1 MRVRVRVR
9 GGGPLST
16 PPLTYYTHPGWAS
29 PPTQKPAGK
38 YRILASERRFGQI
51 SPAWRRWGRR
61 RKEYLGTPALY
72 RLFCRSYFSDAK
84 LLKTSF
90 STIDFQKSAEST
102 FLFRLVWSPQP
113 PPTLGRAVDTP
124 RSPPDALKASYYRP
138 KRAPKNRPPQ
148 RPFRCSR
155 FAKPVRSVPVPSSV
169 GLRRRPASAD
179 PNSQSPNPHRPASSD
194 LSVSNPIPATTPH
207 HHPGPLSNPAPAHGR
222 RRVDPRR
229 SRRSPSHEA
238 TRVVPETSRLCAPTA
253 LSFHPNASPLT

>member
-1 MRVRVRVR
+1 MIFRKAPNRLFYFGSFGPHSPHRHL
-9 GGGPLST
+9 GGPWT
-16 PPLTYYTHPGWAS
+16 PPVHRRTRLQRLIIAPNA
-29 PPTQKPAGK
+29 PQKADPQNGQ
-38 YRILASERRFGQI
+38 FG
-51 SPAWRRWGRR
+51 
-61 RKEYLGTPALY
+61 
-72 RLFCRSYFSDAK
+72 
-84 LLKTSF
+84 
-90 STIDFQKSAEST
+90 
-102 FLFRLVWSPQP
+102 
-113 PPTLGRAVDTP
+113 
-124 RSPPDALKASYYRP
+124 
-138 KRAPKNRPPQ
+138 
-148 RPFRCSR
+148 CSR